1 MNDPFSWIVGRMD
14 ALTNKE
20 KRIASYIL
28 MNRDNVRYLTET
40 EIEENCGVS
49 RTSITRFLRALDYSS
64 FRSLKH
70 DLEIATCYETIPA
83 ARKKSAGELVLDHW
97 NMEEYLKQLFSEAGG
112 IIKECEMLLDRRE
125 LLKIIRLMTCAD
137 HIWFYGTGIFEEW
150 LPTMVE
156 EFTRVSNKFEEVRT
170 MTKLKTRIVNANERD
185 LFFIV
190 DYDGTDREL
199 CAAAGG
205 AKSRKAAVVSIT
217 RFDSAPLT
225 DLCRASLRCCGRKEG
240 RTDVNLPVLGS
251 VQYLLGTLLQCYA
264 RFNPNECQKYGKL
277 NLIPWRKSV

>member
-1 MNDPFSWIVGRMD
+1 
-14 ALTNKE
+14 
-20 KRIASYIL
+20 
-28 MNRDNVRYLTET
+28 
-40 EIEENCGVS
+40 
-49 RTSITRFLRALDYSS
+49 
-64 FRSLKH
+64 
-70 DLEIATCYETIPA
+70 
-83 ARKKSAGELVLDHW
+83 
-97 NMEEYLKQLFSEAGG
+97 MEEYLKQLFSEAGG

-199 CAAAGG
+199 CAAAGERNP
-205 AKSRKAAVVSIT
+205 ARQQWYPSPA
-217 RFDSAPLT
+217 LT
-225 DLCRASLRCCGRKEG
+225 VPR
-240 RTDVNLPVLGS
+240 
-251 VQYLLGTLLQCYA
+251 
-264 RFNPNECQKYGKL
+264 
-277 NLIPWRKSV
+277 